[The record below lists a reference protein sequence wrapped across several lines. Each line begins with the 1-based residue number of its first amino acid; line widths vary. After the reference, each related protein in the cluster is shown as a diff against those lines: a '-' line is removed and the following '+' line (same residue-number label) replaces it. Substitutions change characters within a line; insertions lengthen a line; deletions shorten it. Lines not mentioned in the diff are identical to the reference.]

1 MSGDVQPRKRK
12 DKRKKRDDRK
22 SEGDISVL
30 RQSSFQEDDDTASHG
45 VHITKMGN
53 DDVHLHVQHSHGT
66 GGHWCAKIIFFSL
79 MAVLLGLVGLIIL
92 ENRGL
97 EDVDT
102 PLSESRYSNY
112 FDGWVE
118 EHRQDEHDAHGSP
131 EAALDDHD
139 DEHDDD
145 HDDEHDE
152 EYEAHS
158 VEEEAEEE
166 HEADDEEEEEEE
178 EDNNAAENVTA
189 EEEEQEEEEDEEE
202 PEESLEPAP
211 SAADDEEQDE
221 DEDED
226 EDNADDEIEESI
238 EPPRSQSKAQSAW
251 ETAEEDDEVDGED
264 EEDADEEDEEE
275 EEPAISQ
282 SQPQTTAEV
291 DDDDDND
298 NDDDDFEEE
307 ADEEDNEEPEE
318 SLEPAAQ
325 SAVDEADDDD
335 DFEQD
340 DNDEDDFE
348 SLDQD
353 VDDEAEQRQTAVNAK
368 AKQDNEPEQE
378 PEEEAATTSSW
389 LGSLAVK
396 FGVGI
401 ALALVSRLV
410 LIRNNP
416 NTNEVQP
423 PTPEANM
430 RRRLTIATAEENI
443 PDDVEELP
451 PLDDEEYSEEEI
463 EIEEEI
469 EVEISDVDE
478 SDDNLAINAGY
489 VPETFEQ
496 LSAMYRSKAEPKVEA
511 KIAPQPVTRIAPKP
525 EPKPEPEPE
534 PEPELVPAHEDEP
547 ETDPDIHGPTD
558 IYVEYED
565 GDIEDYEHDDS
576 DEEEI
581 TDEEEDEISD
591 VDDAELMSRLEAKY
605 GRLPAKEYESDPD
618 SDDPSWTQI
627 KPKQPKAEENA
638 GGDDLFE
645 QELRKAN
652 AEMINE
658 NPAKVLGAFNKLTH
672 TYAHEPLAHLNRA
685 QALEQLAEKQHSNLL
700 LHEAIE
706 SYKRYLAFDGLIAN
720 EREFRSAGERCIE
733 HLRFLGYLQQTV
745 AIHELLIE
753 RYPAESVLRNEL
765 SLSYLMAN
773 NYVKLQQV
781 AAETLQRW
789 PKDAVAQLHFGL
801 AIKQLS
807 GDYARALPYLQ
818 YAIDSQEAG
827 TQEPYFYVV
836 LGETLQRLG
845 RNKEA
850 LKLHQRGADKQFFAS
865 VYQRSLYNEPG
876 LRAQPFWQPAETG
889 YASQLEQLQQS
900 WRVIRKEALSL
911 LNARRNFQPEAE
923 QLRHTGNWQQFE
935 LFAQGKRQHSNCQRA
950 PLTCAL
956 LDKLPASSG
965 CLRGQ
970 VKFSAMQAQ
979 THVWPHCGP
988 TNCRLRAHLT
998 LVAPEP
1004 QLTSLRVAEQQR
1016 TWREG
1021 ELFIF
1026 DDSFEHEVWH
1036 NGTQLRLVLILDLWH
1051 PDLSEVQRRSLSP
1064 I

>member
-30 RQSSFQEDDDTASHG
+30 RQSSFQDDDTASHG

-158 VEEEAEEE
+158 VEEEAEDE
-166 HEADDEEEEEEE
+166 HEADDEEEEEEEE

-189 EEEEQEEEEDEEE
+189 EEEEQEQDEDEEE

-226 EDNADDEIEESI
+226 NADDEIEESI
-238 EPPRSQSKAQSAW
+238 EPPVSQSKAQSAW

-291 DDDDDND
+291 DDDEDND

-325 SAVDEADDDD
+325 STVDEADDDD
-335 DFEQD
+335 DFDQD

-353 VDDEAEQRQTAVNAK
+353 VDDEAEQRQAAANAK

-389 LGSLAVK
+389 LGS
-396 FGVGI
+396 
-401 ALALVSRLV
+401 
-410 LIRNNP
+410 
-416 NTNEVQP
+416 
-423 PTPEANM
+423 
-430 RRRLTIATAEENI
+430 
-443 PDDVEELP
+443 
-451 PLDDEEYSEEEI
+451 
-463 EIEEEI
+463 
-469 EVEISDVDE
+469 
-478 SDDNLAINAGY
+478 
-489 VPETFEQ
+489 
-496 LSAMYRSKAEPKVEA
+496 
-511 KIAPQPVTRIAPKP
+511 
-525 EPKPEPEPE
+525 
-534 PEPELVPAHEDEP
+534 
-547 ETDPDIHGPTD
+547 
-558 IYVEYED
+558 
-565 GDIEDYEHDDS
+565 
-576 DEEEI
+576 
-581 TDEEEDEISD
+581 
-591 VDDAELMSRLEAKY
+591 
-605 GRLPAKEYESDPD
+605 
-618 SDDPSWTQI
+618 QI
-627 KPKQPKAEENA
+627 KPKQPKAEEKA

-652 AEMINE
+652 AEMIDE

-672 TYAHEPLAHLNRA
+672 TYAHEPLAHLKRA
-685 QALEQLAEKQHSNLL
+685 QALEQLAEKQHSNRL

-706 SYKRYLAFDGLIAN
+706 SYKRYLAYNELIAN

-773 NYVKLQQV
+773 NYFKLQQV

-789 PKDAVAQLHFGL
+789 PNDAVAQLHFGL

-818 YAIDSQEAG
+818 YAIDSQEVG

-845 RNKEA
+845 RNKDA
-850 LKLHQRGADKQFFAS
+850 LELHQRGADKQFFAS

-900 WRVIRKEALSL
+900 WRVIRQEALSL
-911 LNARRNFQPEAE
+911 LNARGNFQPEAE

-1016 TWREG
+1016 TWHEG

-1051 PDLSEVQRRSLSP
+1051 PDLSEMQRRSLSP

>member
-12 DKRKKRDDRK
+12 DKRKKRDD
-22 SEGDISVL
+22 DD
-30 RQSSFQEDDDTASHG
+30 SSSHG

-53 DDVHLHVQHSHGT
+53 DDVHLHVQHQHGT

-112 FDGWVE
+112 FNGWVE
-118 EHRQDEHDAHGSP
+118 EHRQEDEHDAHGSP

-139 DEHDDD
+139 DD

-152 EYEAHS
+152 EYEAQS
-158 VEEEAEEE
+158 AEEEADEE
-166 HEADDEEEEEEE
+166 HEADEEDEEEEEEE
-178 EDNNAAENVTA
+178 DDNAAENVTA
-189 EEEEQEEEEDEEE
+189 EEEEQEQDEDDDEEA
-202 PEESLEPAP
+202 EESLEPP
-211 SAADDEEQDE
+211 QSAADDADE
-221 DEDED
+221 DEQED
-226 EDNADDEIEESI
+226 EEDADDEIEESI
-238 EPPRSQSKAQSAW
+238 EPPVSQSKTQSAW
-251 ETAEEDDEVDGED
+251 ETAEEDDDVDGED
-264 EEDADEEDEEE
+264 EEEADDDEDEEE
-275 EEPAISQ
+275 PIVSQ
-282 SQPQTTAEV
+282 SQPQTTAEEE
-291 DDDDDND
+291 DDEDDDND
-298 NDDDDFEEE
+298 NDNDDDIDDE
-307 ADEEDNEEPEE
+307 ADQDNNEDVEE
-318 SLEPAAQ
+318 SVEPAVE
-325 SAVDEADDDD
+325 SAVDEDGDDD
-335 DFEQD
+335 DF
-340 DNDEDDFE
+340 
-348 SLDQD
+348 DQ
-353 VDDEAEQRQTAVNAK
+353 
-368 AKQDNEPEQE
+368 QE

-416 NTNEVQP
+416 NTNEEQP
-423 PTPEANM
+423 PTPEAQM
-430 RRRLTIATAEENI
+430 RRRLTIATAEDNI
-443 PDDVEELP
+443 PDDVEDLP

-469 EVEISDVDE
+469 EVEVSDVDG
-478 SDDNLAINAGY
+478 SDDNVAINASY

-496 LSAMYRSKAEPKVEA
+496 LSAMYRGGKVEPKAEA
-511 KIAPQPVTRIAPKP
+511 QTAPKP
-525 EPKPEPEPE
+525 VTKPAPKPQPEPEPE
-534 PEPELVPAHEDEP
+534 PESDPEAEP
-547 ETDPDIHGPTD
+547 ETDPDIQGHTD

-565 GDIEDYEHDDS
+565 GDIEDYEHDES

-627 KPKQPKAEENA
+627 KPKQPKADENA
-638 GGDDLFE
+638 DGDDLFE

-658 NPAKVLGAFNKLTH
+658 NPAKALGAFNKLTH
-672 TYAHEPLAHLNRA
+672 TYAHEPLAHLRRA
-685 QALEQLAEKQHSNLL
+685 QALEQLADKQRSNRL
-700 LHEAIE
+700 LHESIK
-706 SYKRYLAFDGLIAN
+706 SYKRYLAFDELIAN
-720 EREFRSAGERCIE
+720 ESEFRAAGERCIE

-753 RYPAESVLRNEL
+753 RYPEESVLRNQL

-773 NYVKLQQV
+773 NFVRLQQV

-789 PKDAVAQLHFGL
+789 PNDAVAQLHFGL
-801 AIKQLS
+801 AIKHLS
-807 GDYARALPYLQ
+807 GDYARALPYLA
-818 YAIDSQEAG
+818 YAINSQEVG
-827 TQEPYFYVV
+827 TQEAYFYVV

-845 RNKEA
+845 RHKEA
-850 LKLHQRGADKQFFAS
+850 LQLHQRGVHKQFFAS

-889 YASQLEQLQQS
+889 YGQQLEQLQQS
-900 WRVIRKEALSL
+900 WRAIRREALSL
-911 LNARRNFQPEAE
+911 LNARGNFQPEAE
-923 QLRHTGNWQQFE
+923 QLRDTGNWQQFE
-935 LFAQGKRQHSNCQRA
+935 LFAQGRRQHANCQRA

-956 LDKLPASSG
+956 LDQLPASTG
-965 CLRGQ
+965 CQRGQ
-970 VKFSAMQAQ
+970 VKFSAMQAH

-1004 QLTSLRVAEQQR
+1004 QLTSLRVADQQR

-1021 ELFIF
+1021 DLFIF

-1051 PDLSEVQRRSLSP
+1051 PDLSAAQRRSLSP

>member
-12 DKRKKRDDRK
+12 DKRKKR
-22 SEGDISVL
+22 
-30 RQSSFQEDDDTASHG
+30 DDDTASHG

-158 VEEEAEEE
+158 VEEEAEDE
-166 HEADDEEEEEEE
+166 HEADDEEEEEEEE

-189 EEEEQEEEEDEEE
+189 EEEEQEQDEDEEE

-226 EDNADDEIEESI
+226 NADDEIEESI
-238 EPPRSQSKAQSAW
+238 EPPVSQSKAQSAW

-291 DDDDDND
+291 DDDEDND

-325 SAVDEADDDD
+325 STVDEADDDD
-335 DFEQD
+335 DFDQD

-353 VDDEAEQRQTAVNAK
+353 VDDEAEQRQAAANAK

-389 LGSLAVK
+389 LGS
-396 FGVGI
+396 
-401 ALALVSRLV
+401 
-410 LIRNNP
+410 
-416 NTNEVQP
+416 
-423 PTPEANM
+423 
-430 RRRLTIATAEENI
+430 
-443 PDDVEELP
+443 
-451 PLDDEEYSEEEI
+451 
-463 EIEEEI
+463 
-469 EVEISDVDE
+469 
-478 SDDNLAINAGY
+478 
-489 VPETFEQ
+489 
-496 LSAMYRSKAEPKVEA
+496 
-511 KIAPQPVTRIAPKP
+511 
-525 EPKPEPEPE
+525 
-534 PEPELVPAHEDEP
+534 
-547 ETDPDIHGPTD
+547 
-558 IYVEYED
+558 
-565 GDIEDYEHDDS
+565 
-576 DEEEI
+576 
-581 TDEEEDEISD
+581 
-591 VDDAELMSRLEAKY
+591 
-605 GRLPAKEYESDPD
+605 
-618 SDDPSWTQI
+618 QI
-627 KPKQPKAEENA
+627 KPKQPKAEEKA

-652 AEMINE
+652 AEMIDE

-672 TYAHEPLAHLNRA
+672 TYAHEPLAHLKRA
-685 QALEQLAEKQHSNLL
+685 QALEQLAEKQHSNRL

-706 SYKRYLAFDGLIAN
+706 SYKRYLAYNELIAN

-773 NYVKLQQV
+773 NYFKLQQV

-789 PKDAVAQLHFGL
+789 PNDAVAQLHFGL

-818 YAIDSQEAG
+818 YAIDSQEVG

-845 RNKEA
+845 RNKDA
-850 LKLHQRGADKQFFAS
+850 LELHQRGADKQFFAS

-900 WRVIRKEALSL
+900 WRVIRQEALSL
-911 LNARRNFQPEAE
+911 LNARGNFQPEAE

-1016 TWREG
+1016 TWHEG

-1051 PDLSEVQRRSLSP
+1051 PDLSEMQRRSLSP

>member
-158 VEEEAEEE
+158 VEEEAEDE
-166 HEADDEEEEEEE
+166 HEADDEEEEEEEE

-189 EEEEQEEEEDEEE
+189 EEEEQEQDEDEEE

-226 EDNADDEIEESI
+226 NADDEIEESI
-238 EPPRSQSKAQSAW
+238 EPPVSQSKAQSAW

-291 DDDDDND
+291 DDDEDND

-325 SAVDEADDDD
+325 STVDEADDDD
-335 DFEQD
+335 DFDQD

-353 VDDEAEQRQTAVNAK
+353 VDDEAEQRQAAANAK

-389 LGSLAVK
+389 LGS
-396 FGVGI
+396 
-401 ALALVSRLV
+401 
-410 LIRNNP
+410 
-416 NTNEVQP
+416 
-423 PTPEANM
+423 
-430 RRRLTIATAEENI
+430 
-443 PDDVEELP
+443 
-451 PLDDEEYSEEEI
+451 
-463 EIEEEI
+463 
-469 EVEISDVDE
+469 
-478 SDDNLAINAGY
+478 
-489 VPETFEQ
+489 
-496 LSAMYRSKAEPKVEA
+496 
-511 KIAPQPVTRIAPKP
+511 
-525 EPKPEPEPE
+525 
-534 PEPELVPAHEDEP
+534 
-547 ETDPDIHGPTD
+547 
-558 IYVEYED
+558 
-565 GDIEDYEHDDS
+565 
-576 DEEEI
+576 
-581 TDEEEDEISD
+581 
-591 VDDAELMSRLEAKY
+591 
-605 GRLPAKEYESDPD
+605 
-618 SDDPSWTQI
+618 QI
-627 KPKQPKAEENA
+627 KPKQPKAEEKA

-652 AEMINE
+652 AEMIDE

-672 TYAHEPLAHLNRA
+672 TYAHEPLAHLKRA
-685 QALEQLAEKQHSNLL
+685 QALEQLAEKQHSNRL

-706 SYKRYLAFDGLIAN
+706 SYKRYLAYNELIAN

-773 NYVKLQQV
+773 NYFKLQQV

-789 PKDAVAQLHFGL
+789 PNDAVAQLHFGL

-818 YAIDSQEAG
+818 YAIDSQEVG

-845 RNKEA
+845 RNKDA
-850 LKLHQRGADKQFFAS
+850 LELHQRGADKQFFAS

-900 WRVIRKEALSL
+900 WRVIRQEALSL
-911 LNARRNFQPEAE
+911 LNARGNFQPEAE

-1016 TWREG
+1016 TWHEG

-1051 PDLSEVQRRSLSP
+1051 PDLSEMQRRSLSP

>member
-12 DKRKKRDDRK
+12 DKRKKR
-22 SEGDISVL
+22 
-30 RQSSFQEDDDTASHG
+30 EDDDSSSHG

-53 DDVHLHVQHSHGT
+53 DDVHLHVQHQHGT

-118 EHRQDEHDAHGSP
+118 EHRHEDEHDAHGSP
-131 EAALDDHD
+131 ETALDDHD

-158 VEEEAEEE
+158 AEEEADEE
-166 HEADDEEEEEEE
+166 HDEEEEEEEEE

-189 EEEEQEEEEDEEE
+189 EEEEQEQDEED
-202 PEESLEPAP
+202 
-211 SAADDEEQDE
+211 DE
-221 DEDED
+221 DADE
-226 EDNADDEIEESI
+226 EIEESI
-238 EPPRSQSKAQSAW
+238 EPPISQSKAQSALD
-251 ETAEEDDEVDGED
+251 TAEEDDDVDGED
-264 EEDADEEDEEE
+264 EEDADEDEEDEE
-275 EEPAISQ
+275 PTISQ
-282 SQPQTTAEV
+282 SQPQTTAEE
-291 DDDDDND
+291 DDDEDND
-298 NDDDDFEEE
+298 NDDDFEDE
-307 ADEEDNEEPEE
+307 ADEEDNEEDQE
-318 SLEPAAQ
+318 SLEPAAE
-325 SAVDEADDDD
+325 SAVDEDGDDD
-335 DFEQD
+335 DFDQD

-353 VDDEAEQRQTAVNAK
+353 VDDEAEQRQAAVDAK
-368 AKQDNEPEQE
+368 ESQNKEPEQE

-416 NTNEVQP
+416 NTNEEQP

-430 RRRLTIATAEENI
+430 RRRLTIATAEEDI

-469 EVEISDVDE
+469 EVEISDADE
-478 SDDNLAINAGY
+478 ISDDNVAINASY

-496 LSAMYRSKAEPKVEA
+496 LSAMYRGKTEPKAEAKV
-511 KIAPQPVTRIAPKP
+511 APKP
-525 EPKPEPEPE
+525 VTKPAPKPQPQPEPEPE
-534 PEPELVPAHEDEP
+534 PEPELEPEHEDML
-547 ETDPDIHGPTD
+547 GQAD

-627 KPKQPKAEENA
+627 KPKQPKADDN
-638 GGDDLFE
+638 GDGDELFE

-658 NPAKVLGAFNKLTH
+658 NPAKALGAFNKLTH
-672 TYAHEPLAHLNRA
+672 THAHEPLAHLKRA
-685 QALEQLAEKQHSNLL
+685 QALEQLADHHQSNQL

-706 SYKRYLAFDGLIAN
+706 SYKRYLAFDELIAN
-720 EREFRSAGERCIE
+720 ESEFRAAGERCIE

-753 RYPAESVLRNEL
+753 RYPAESALRNQL

-773 NYVKLQQV
+773 NYAKLQQV
-781 AAETLQRW
+781 AAETLRRW
-789 PKDAVAQLHFGL
+789 PKDALAQLHFGL
-801 AIKQLS
+801 AIKQLG

-818 YAIDSQEAG
+818 FAIDSQEAG
-827 TQEPYFYVV
+827 TQEAYFYVV

-845 RNKEA
+845 RHKEA
-850 LKLHQRGADKQFFAS
+850 LQLHQRGADKQFFAS

-876 LRAQPFWQPAETG
+876 LRAQPFWLPAETG
-889 YASQLEQLQQS
+889 YAVQLEQLQLS
-900 WRVIRKEALSL
+900 WRAIRREALTL
-911 LNARRNFQPEAE
+911 LNARGNFQPEAE
-923 QLRHTGNWQQFE
+923 QLRDTGNWQQFE
-935 LFAQGKRQHSNCQRA
+935 LFAQGRRQHGNCRRA

-956 LDKLPASSG
+956 LDQLPASTG
-965 CLRGQ
+965 CRRGQ
-970 VKFSAMQAQ
+970 VKFSAMRAQ

-988 TNCRLRAHLT
+988 TNCRLRTHLT

-1004 QLTSLRVAEQQR
+1004 HLTSLRVADQQR
-1016 TWREG
+1016 TWHEG
-1021 ELFIF
+1021 GLFIF

-1051 PDLSEVQRRSLSP
+1051 PDLSDSQRRSLSP

>member
-30 RQSSFQEDDDTASHG
+30 RQSSFQDDDTASHG

-238 EPPRSQSKAQSAW
+238 EPPVSQSKAQSAW
-251 ETAEEDDEVDGED
+251 ETAEEDDEVDGAD
-264 EEDADEEDEEE
+264 EEDADEEDE

-353 VDDEAEQRQTAVNAK
+353 VDDEAEQRQAAANAK

-389 LGSLAVK
+389 LGS
-396 FGVGI
+396 
-401 ALALVSRLV
+401 
-410 LIRNNP
+410 
-416 NTNEVQP
+416 
-423 PTPEANM
+423 
-430 RRRLTIATAEENI
+430 
-443 PDDVEELP
+443 
-451 PLDDEEYSEEEI
+451 
-463 EIEEEI
+463 
-469 EVEISDVDE
+469 
-478 SDDNLAINAGY
+478 
-489 VPETFEQ
+489 
-496 LSAMYRSKAEPKVEA
+496 
-511 KIAPQPVTRIAPKP
+511 
-525 EPKPEPEPE
+525 
-534 PEPELVPAHEDEP
+534 
-547 ETDPDIHGPTD
+547 
-558 IYVEYED
+558 
-565 GDIEDYEHDDS
+565 
-576 DEEEI
+576 
-581 TDEEEDEISD
+581 
-591 VDDAELMSRLEAKY
+591 
-605 GRLPAKEYESDPD
+605 
-618 SDDPSWTQI
+618 QI
-627 KPKQPKAEENA
+627 KPKQPKAEEKS

-672 TYAHEPLAHLNRA
+672 TYAHEPLAHLKRA
-685 QALEQLAEKQHSNLL
+685 QALEQLAEKQHSNRL

-706 SYKRYLAFDGLIAN
+706 SYKRYLAFDDLIAN

-789 PKDAVAQLHFGL
+789 PKDAVSQLHFGL

-818 YAIDSQEAG
+818 YAIDSQEVG

-845 RNKEA
+845 RNKDA
-850 LKLHQRGADKQFFAS
+850 LELHQRGADKQFFAS

-876 LRAQPFWQPAETG
+876 LRAQPFWQPGETG
-889 YASQLEQLQQS
+889 YASQLKQLQQS
-900 WRVIRKEALSL
+900 WRVIRQEALSL
-911 LNARRNFQPEAE
+911 LNARGNFQPEAE